1 MEQPLVSIVIPFFSG
16 VNWLKEALSSVQNQ
30 TYKNIEVLVIN
41 DGSNENV
48 SDISEIN
55 NINIRMINKENGG
68 PASARNLGIEESS
81 GKYIAFL
88 DSDDIW
94 LPEKLFKQISF
105 MESHEY
111 AWSQHSYKMF
121 WEESDRTKVVD
132 TKRYTGN
139 VYRDC
144 FISFKIQTS
153 CVVVLRSVLIE
164 NNIRFPL
171 QKRYGQDNDF
181 YRQLAKNYTLGHV
194 DDILSKFRIRG
205 SNAGFRAK
213 VQLDDKASTWRE
225 IKNNNEVL
233 NLLPRPITLAYKNT
247 VISSNIINFLGK
259 KHIKNSNII
268 EFISKMLYVLPYV
281 TFKIYAK
288 KQVR

>member
-41 DGSNENV
+41 DGSNENI

-111 AWSQHSYKMF
+111 VWSQHSYKMF
-121 WEESDRTKVVD
+121 WEESDRTKVVN

-139 VYRDC
+139 VYKDC

-233 NLLPRPITLAYKNT
+233 NLLPKPITLAYKNT

>member
-30 TYKNIEVLVIN
+30 AYKNVEVLVIN
-41 DGSNENV
+41 DGSNENIN
-48 SDISEIN
+48 DISEIY
-55 NINIRMINKENGG
+55 NIDIRIINKENGG

-111 AWSQHSYKMF
+111 VWSQHSYKMF
-121 WEESDRTKVVD
+121 WEESDRTKVID

-225 IKNNNEVL
+225 INNNNEVL
-233 NLLPRPITLAYKNT
+233 NLLPKPITLAYKNT
-247 VISSNIINFLGK
+247 VISSNLINSLGK

-268 EFISKMLYVLPYV
+268 EFISKMLYVLPYI
-281 TFKIYAK
+281 TFKTYAK

>member
-30 TYKNIEVLVIN
+30 AYKNIEVLVIN
-41 DGSNENV
+41 DGSNENIN
-48 SDISEIN
+48 DISEIY
-55 NINIRMINKENGG
+55 NINIRIINKENGG

-111 AWSQHSYKMF
+111 VWSQHSYKMF
-121 WEESDRTKVVD
+121 WEESDRTKVID

-225 IKNNNEVL
+225 IKNNSEVL
-233 NLLPRPITLAYKNT
+233 NLLPKPITLAYKNT
-247 VISSNIINFLGK
+247 VISSNVINSLGK

-268 EFISKMLYVLPYV
+268 EFISKMLYVLPYI
-281 TFKIYAK
+281 TFKTYAK

>member
-30 TYKNIEVLVIN
+30 AYKNIEVLVIN
-41 DGSNENV
+41 DGSNENIN
-48 SDISEIN
+48 DISEIY
-55 NINIRMINKENGG
+55 NINIRIINKENGG

-111 AWSQHSYKMF
+111 VWSQHSYKMF
-121 WEESDRTKVVD
+121 WEESDRTKVID

-213 VQLDDKASTWRE
+213 VQLDDKASTWKE

-233 NLLPRPITLAYKNT
+233 NLLPKPITLAYKNT
-247 VISSNIINFLGK
+247 VTSSKIINLLGK

-268 EFISKMLYVLPYV
+268 EFISKMLYVLPYI
-281 TFKIYAK
+281 TFKTYAK